1 MLSLVCRR
9 SLLRKGRNAV
19 KVIKND
25 CSNGGGISDAKAARA
40 ARKSRIN
47 EVVATP
53 TEAKAMIGPRTAVG
67 GVVLVMGGLCVYSIK
82 TDRKGILG
90 SLYWGSPVEST
101 LTEMYNYFRG
111 WMESISVPYE
121 DKLLP
126 DWPSD
131 PVRKTSVVNVS
142 AAR

>member
-9 SLLRKGRNAV
+9 SLLRKARSAV
-19 KVIKND
+19 KIIKND
-25 CSNGGGISDAKAARA
+25 CSNGGNISDAKAARA

-47 EVVATP
+47 DVGATAG
-53 TEAKAMIGPRTAVG
+53 EAKAMISPRAALG
-67 GVVLVMGGLCVYSIK
+67 GVVLAMGGLCVYSIK

-90 SLYWGSPVEST
+90 SLYWGSPVESV
-101 LTEMYNYFRG
+101 LTETYNYFLG
-111 WMESISVPYE
+111 WMDSISVPYE

-131 PVRKTSVVNVS
+131 PVRKTCVINVS
-142 AAR
+142 CM

>member
-9 SLLRKGRNAV
+9 GLLRKARSTV
-19 KVIKND
+19 KIIKND

-40 ARKSRIN
+40 ARKSKIN
-47 EVVATP
+47 DVEATP
-53 TEAKAMIGPRTAVG
+53 AEAKAIISPRAALG
-67 GVVLVMGGLCVYSIK
+67 GVVLAMGGLCVYSIK

-90 SLYWGSPVEST
+90 SLYWGSPVENMV
-101 LTEMYNYFRG
+101 TETYNYFLG
-111 WMESISVPYE
+111 WMDSISVPYE

-131 PVRKTSVVNVS
+131 PVRKTYVTNVS
-142 AAR
+142 AV